1 MTFAS
6 TTTTTLNTT
15 FLSIQ
20 LIMQS
25 IMRHNGGNALRLSHI
40 QKDKLL
46 RAGELPD
53 SLSCDPAL
61 FRATLAK
68 VVPQRA
74 TCPLNHLGLRPL
86 LLTLLVLEYIDLC
99 ALFIRV

>member
-6 TTTTTLNTT
+6 TTTTTLNKT

-46 RAGELPD
+46 RAG
-53 SLSCDPAL
+53 
-61 FRATLAK
+61 
-68 VVPQRA
+68 QRA
-74 TCPLNHLGLRPL
+74 PSTISDFDP
-86 LLTLLVLEYIDLC
+86 
-99 ALFIRV
+99 FF